1 MREKGWGFEVWL
13 WEGRGK
19 AWVRAGRERAVSNWD
34 QCDTHCPREPL
45 RYIPKLRDPLMHNM
59 EGQERLQRL
68 VMAKAR
74 GDIAPKKTRKSKA
87 APAATKGKRK

>member
-1 MREKGWGFEVWL
+1 
-13 WEGRGK
+13 
-19 AWVRAGRERAVSNWD
+19 
-34 QCDTHCPREPL
+34 
-45 RYIPKLRDPLMHNM
+45 MHNM